1 MPISQATRVTPC
13 AAARCDEP
21 FIPISQAP
29 HLNWL
34 LEKGLCLH
42 DLFHG
47 GVPCARSALTV
58 VAVCEKGVWASEGK
72 EGSDYSVGTA

>member
-1 MPISQATRVTPC
+1 MAYV
-13 AAARCDEP
+13 DP

-34 LEKGLCLH
+34 AEKGLCLR
-42 DLFHG
+42 DLFSR

-58 VAVCEKGVWASEGK
+58 VAVCEKDVWGAEGNEQAIIQSALHNPK
-72 EGSDYSVGTA
+72 LKLNR